1 MASQIIDSQPHS
13 ATALA
18 HAAAQY
24 ADAKNRAD
32 TESAAAWRK
41 VIYSLVESKQHAV

>member
-1 MASQIIDSQPHS
+1 MTSQITDPQAHS
-13 ATALA
+13 ATVLA
-18 HAAAQY
+18 HAATQY

-32 TESAAAWRK
+32 AASAAAWRK